1 MNTQNLSKRMPWI
14 DVLKGIGIILV
25 VIGHVY
31 SGTTIYNWLYS
42 FHMPLFFLA
51 AGLVY
56 KEKPILIDL
65 KRRIQAVI
73 VPYFSFGLFVL
84 IYWYLVERRF
94 RTSET
99 GFIDSLLGLL
109 SGQYSKL
116 DFNVHLWFL
125 PCFFITVVLF
135 NVFVNLG
142 NLITGIIAA
151 SLMSIIY
158 IFVPLVDMPWG
169 FDRVF
174 KYIGFYAVGVL
185 LANCKYI
192 VEASRHIYKNIA
204 FGIMMILM
212 NFVLAYFNQTSGEM
226 WFVTA
231 FIGTFGVLF
240 LSLAIDKNRLL
251 QYWGRI
257 SLVILC
263 IHGPIYRIIVKII
276 SIPLHISTEAVR
288 ESFLLSII
296 VVVVSITICSF
307 IYEVVVRVAPWMI
320 GKNGIK
326 SINITDYNSDKKNW
340 N

>member
-1 MNTQNLSKRMPWI
+1 MNTQNLSKRLPWI

-65 KRRIQAVI
+65 KRRIQTVV
-73 VPYFSFGLFVL
+73 VPYFSFGLLVL

-142 NLITGIIAA
+142 NLITGVIAA

-158 IFVPLVDMPWG
+158 IFVPLVEMPWG

-192 VEASRHIYKNIA
+192 VEASRHIYKNIV

-212 NFVLAYFNQTSGEM
+212 NFVLAYFNQTSGGM

-240 LSLAIDKNRLL
+240 LSLAIDKTGLFNIGDVFHWLFFVFMDQYIGLL
-251 QYWGRI
+251 Q
-257 SLVILC
+257 
-263 IHGPIYRIIVKII
+263 K
-276 SIPLHISTEAVR
+276 
-288 ESFLLSII
+288 
-296 VVVVSITICSF
+296 
-307 IYEVVVRVAPWMI
+307 
-320 GKNGIK
+320 
-326 SINITDYNSDKKNW
+326 
-340 N
+340 